1 MVARRHIRRGETIQY
16 LCGTLVEMTS
26 EEEKDLD
33 LTRRDFSI
41 VTSSRSKRT
50 SLFLGP
56 ARFANHDCKAN
67 ARLTTTGSW
76 GMSVV
81 AVTAIDEGEEI
92 TVTYGED
99 YFGENNCECLC
110 GSCEKEAIGG
120 WTKPESS
127 PAGEALTMAE
137 QEVEPYSLR
146 RRQRHYGDSQTSTPE
161 PDLFATLRMPR
172 SRTGTRTPPA
182 VLTPKRG
189 QLVKKTLAHTS
200 SALVR
205 HSHEANERK
214 AVENRDSPCPEGLKD
229 DALPAP
235 PLLVPA
241 ESELKHDIELSTPS
255 TEAAGYVVKQEIEE
269 DSICVSMEN
278 TPRPETK
285 RIEDRIKIST
295 PNHNPEPAIT
305 RKQGYLPCT
314 DTSSAIGTPPRKRSR
329 DSIDAVAK
337 IEPLSKRSR
346 IDTVRL
352 FSDPRSLILPT
363 PHAHE
368 ELASSRDSSISDTVS
383 EKSQA
388 IQVETPL
395 SSQADDAFFLK
406 FEESADAA
414 KDEPAS
420 EIFSRALDDDSGLSE
435 LESDEE
441 FDDMNF
447 QIIRRKKCVTNPR
460 KKLPKH
466 NHLPESSEIPRVRYP
481 GDYLMTP
488 ILLAEPYSRWVQCKT
503 CRNVWVQAN
512 GYCTRRECPRC
523 ERHSKLYGYQWPKV
537 YDEKHER
544 VVDHREVHR
553 FLTATE
559 EDELRGRMK
568 SLAR

>member
-99 YFGENNCECLC
+99 YFGEKNCECLC

-120 WTKPESS
+120 WTKSESS
-127 PAGEALTMAE
+127 PASEVLVMVE
-137 QEVEPYSLR
+137 QESEPYSLR
-146 RRQRHYGDSQTSTPE
+146 RRQRHYGDSQASTPE

-182 VLTPKRG
+182 ALTPRRG
-189 QLVKKTLAHTS
+189 QIVKKTLTHTS

-205 HSHEANERK
+205 HSYELHERTTIEDRN
-214 AVENRDSPCPEGLKD
+214 SPCPEEPKD
-229 DALPAP
+229 GALPT

-241 ESELKHDIELSTPS
+241 ESELKHNIELSTPS
-255 TEAAGYVVKQEIEE
+255 TETAGYAVKQEIEE
-269 DSICVSMEN
+269 DTICVSLEN
-278 TPRPETK
+278 TPKARTEK
-285 RIEDRIKIST
+285 IEDRTKISLQ
-295 PNHNPEPAIT
+295 NQDPELINT
-305 RKQGYLPCT
+305 RRPIYPPCT
-314 DTSSAIGTPPRKRSR
+314 GTSSTVGMLPRKRSR
-329 DSIDAVAK
+329 DSTDDIVK
-337 IEPLSKRSR
+337 NESPSKRSR
-346 IDTVRL
+346 VDIVRL
-352 FSDPRSLILPT
+352 FSDPGSSILT
-363 PHAHE
+363 THHVHE
-368 ELASSRDSSISDTVS
+368 ELASSRDSSILDTVS

-388 IQVETPL
+388 VQVETPL
-395 SSQADDAFFLK
+395 SSQADDPFFLK
-406 FEESADAA
+406 FEESADVI
-414 KDEPAS
+414 KDVPTS
-420 EIFSRALDDDSGLSE
+420 EIFSKALDDDSELSV

-441 FDDMNF
+441 FDDMNLE
-447 QIIRRKKCVTNPR
+447 IIRRKKRIANPKR
-460 KKLPKH
+460 KLPKH
-466 NHLPESSEIPRVRYP
+466 THLPETSEIPRVRYP

-544 VVDHREVHR
+544 VTDHREVHR
-553 FLTATE
+553 FLSATE
-559 EDELRGRMK
+559 EDELRGWMK
-568 SLAR
+568 GLVR